1 MSSFLERL
9 AAALDVPL
17 VPLADLADPSA
28 AAELAAF
35 DGWVT
40 TSEDDAARALLV
52 DRADLVVHVSHDEP
66 GTLRGLVR
74 RTVRRIRADGVE
86 PDLTWLATL
95 GAAHP
100 EVAFVHL
107 AGPTA
112 TEAWLAAISA

>member
-17 VPLADLADPSA
+17 VPLADLADPSDA
-28 AAELAAF
+28 AQLAAF
-35 DGWVT
+35 DGWVS
-40 TSEDDAARALLV
+40 TSENDAARELLLG
-52 DRADLVVHVSHDEP
+52 RADLVVHVSQDEP

-74 RTVRRIRADGVE
+74 RTVRRMRADAAQ

-95 GAAHP
+95 TEAHP
-100 EVAFVHL
+100 EVAFLHL

-112 TEAWLAAISA
+112 AEAWLAAISA